1 MASVTLNTSW
11 DFLRIFGQLSP
22 KGLKHLSLS
31 SGIELLF
38 VDLWSDAISEN
49 TFHIDAAPLGFGFH
63 LSGYGTGTMT
73 RSAAGR
79 QRIDVSPGKAV
90 LSFNP
95 DSRCMTRMKEQQ
107 SFRVLNL
114 YIAPETLYTLL
125 KGDVSHVP
133 PCLARVLEN
142 REQAPF
148 NLPCDITPATRMI
161 LDQIYNCAYQGAFY
175 NIYLESKSMELIL
188 RLLWEISRSGQ
199 SCRAGHTFSDQDRT
213 RICHAR
219 DILIREMD
227 APPSLKSLAR
237 KAGLNDTKLKR
248 GFRQIFGTTVF
259 GYLRQY
265 RMEQAC
271 TLLSAGRMNV
281 DETAYTLGFHD
292 TAHFIRQFKQHY
304 GTTPGTFLKQARSS
318 TQPVQTS
325 HHTV

>member
-1 MASVTLNTSW
+1 
-11 DFLRIFGQLSP
+11 
-22 KGLKHLSLS
+22 
-31 SGIELLF
+31 
-38 VDLWSDAISEN
+38 
-49 TFHIDAAPLGFGFH
+49 
-63 LSGYGTGTMT
+63 
-73 RSAAGR
+73 
-79 QRIDVSPGKAV
+79 
-90 LSFNP
+90 
-95 DSRCMTRMKEQQ
+95 
-107 SFRVLNL
+107 
-114 YIAPETLYTLL
+114 
-125 KGDVSHVP
+125 
-133 PCLARVLEN
+133 
-142 REQAPF
+142 
-148 NLPCDITPATRMI
+148 
-161 LDQIYNCAYQGAFY
+161 
-175 NIYLESKSMELIL
+175 MELIL
-188 RLLWEISRSGQ
+188 RLLWETSRSGQ

-271 TLLSAGRMNV
+271 TFLSAGRMNV